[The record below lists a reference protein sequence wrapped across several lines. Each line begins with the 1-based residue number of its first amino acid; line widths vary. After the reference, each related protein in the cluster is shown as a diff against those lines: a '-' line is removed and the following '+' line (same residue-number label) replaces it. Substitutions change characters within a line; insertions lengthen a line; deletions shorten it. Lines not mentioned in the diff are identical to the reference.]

1 MRGWGMDE
9 QDIRHDEAR
18 RRFELET
25 GEGTAILTY
34 EREERIVTFTHTIV
48 PQAMEGRG
56 IGSRLART
64 GLDWARGEGLK
75 VVPRCPF
82 VAAWIE
88 RHPDYRDL
96 LA

>member
-1 MRGWGMDE
+1 MDE

-34 EREERIVTFTHTIV
+34 EREAGIATFTHTIV
-48 PQAMEGRG
+48 PEAMEGRG
-56 IGSRLART
+56 IGSRLVRT
-64 GLDWARGEGLK
+64 GLDWARAEGLK

-96 LA
+96 VA